1 MIQQLAQNASIK
13 KASLTKIINVLLA
26 LLSIKNA
33 KPATE
38 KICALLALIKESMF
52 SRVPVLNVHYL
63 MKTV

>member
-38 KICALLALIKESMF
+38 KICALLASIKESMF
-52 SRVPVLNVHYL
+52 SRVSALNVHYL
-63 MKTV
+63 TQTV

>member
-33 KPATE
+33 KLVTE
-38 KICALLALIKESMF
+38 KTSALLASIKESMF
-52 SRVPVLNVHYL
+52 SRVSALNVHYL
-63 MKTV
+63 TQTV